1 MSQTLRGFHVV
12 AAYQSQTIQLPERK
26 TVRSAGYDIEA
37 AASVTILPGKV
48 ELVPTGL
55 KAYMQPDE
63 VLKLYARSS
72 LALSRKLLIAN
83 GVGVVDQD
91 YYDNPSNEG
100 HILIPV
106 YNFGTEVAII
116 AKGERVAQALFEKFL
131 TSPAETIPQGERS
144 GGFGSTGK

>member
-1 MSQTLRGFHVV
+1 LIKQRGFQIVT
-12 AAYQSQTIQLPERK
+12 AYQNANIRLPERK
-26 TVRSAGYDIEA
+26 TVSSAGYDIEA

-55 KAYMQPDE
+55 KAHMELDE

-91 YYDNPSNEG
+91 YYNNPTNEG

-106 YNFGTEVAII
+106 YNFGTEPAIV

-131 TSPAETIPQGERS
+131 TSPTEIVPQGERS